1 MKEEASLELSAVG
14 PFVFLKGR
22 RDKGGAEAEM
32 CGMSPRR
39 IVRRTRQTRRV
50 PTDTTSATS
59 EGSRYNSR
67 SEQCGADSC
76 LSVDVGSDAVGRHTF
91 VQGSGCLQQ

>member
-32 CGMSPRR
+32 RGMSPRR

-50 PTDTTSATS
+50 QRQKGRGTTVEVSSVVLTRVCQSMWEAT
-59 EGSRYNSR
+59 
-67 SEQCGADSC
+67 Q
-76 LSVDVGSDAVGRHTF
+76 
-91 VQGSGCLQQ
+91 